1 MVRPEDRREITDVRR
16 LAALAH
22 PLRMALLSHLIAFG
36 PRTASECA
44 ERSTPRRPIA
54 AGTCGSWRSTGFVER
69 AGEATDGR
77 QRPWRVAA
85 TGFRLDPAED
95 TPAMRSAV
103 QALASVQLDEELRL
117 ARAYLRHEDELPE
130 PWRHSAE
137 FNTYGLLVTAD
148 EVHDLAERLDA
159 LIRPYL
165 APTRDD
171 APEGARPVHLMLAAY
186 LRPDAPPDAR
196 SDGPAETR

>member
-1 MVRPEDRREITDVRR
+1 MARPEDRREITDVRR

-22 PLRMALLSHLIAFG
+22 PVRVALLSHLMAFG

-44 ERSTPRRPIA
+44 A
-54 AGTCGSWRSTGFVER
+54 AVDASPSNCSWHLRQLEKHGFVEL
-69 AGEATDGR
+69 AGDAADGR
-77 QRPWRVAA
+77 ERPWRAAA
-85 TGFRLDPAED
+85 TGFRLGPLED
-95 TPAMRSAV
+95 TPAVRSAV
-103 QALASVQLDEELRL
+103 QVLASAQLDEEFRL

-137 FNTYGLLVTAD
+137 FNTYGLLATAG

-165 APTRDD
+165 AATREE

-186 LRPDAPPDAR
+186 LRPDAP
-196 SDGPAETR
+196 